1 MSGSE
6 SGNKQYVTTLL
17 TFMHP
22 DSLFLSLVDKNSYE
36 DQGLHR
42 RLTIYCL
49 LGREAAI
56 PLKILKLDKQ
66 EVPTKGRHCLTHFMA
81 SRHGRR

>member
-22 DSLFLSLVDKNSYE
+22 ESLFLSLVDKNSYE

-42 RLTIYCL
+42 RLKIYCL
-49 LGREAAI
+49 LGRETAI
-56 PLKILKLDKQ
+56 SLKILKLDKQ
-66 EVPTKGRHCLTHFMA
+66 EVHTKDQHCLKHSTA